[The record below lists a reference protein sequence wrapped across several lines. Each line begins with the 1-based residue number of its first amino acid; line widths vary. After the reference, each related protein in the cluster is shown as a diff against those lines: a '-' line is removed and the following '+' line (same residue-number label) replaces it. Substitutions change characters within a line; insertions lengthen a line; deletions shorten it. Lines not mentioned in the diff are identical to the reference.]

1 MIEEVARASGDT
13 ATLSEQVFRSIQAAI
28 VCGDIAPGSK
38 ISEPELART
47 YGISRGPLRE
57 AIHRLEGQR
66 LLVRVPHI
74 GARVV
79 ALSHRSEEHTSELQ
93 SRPHLVCRLL
103 LEKK

>member
-1 MIEEVARASGDT
+1 MPELIEEIARISGDS

-28 VCGDIAPGSK
+28 VCGDIAPPGSK

-74 GARVV
+74 GGARVV
-79 ALSHRSEEHTSELQ
+79 SLS
-93 SRPHLVCRLL
+93 PC
-103 LEKK
+103 